1 MAANRI
7 QLKRTFTSGRTPNTT
22 NSANSQYIDVGEL
35 ALNLADGVLYT
46 SNGSALVN
54 LTPTPVAGS
63 VSVRTTNGNGGTVNT
78 SVNNVTGINF
88 DESTGFHV
96 TDQGSGN
103 VFVSLGS
110 GYKYITVSG
119 QTTITAVGE
128 DTLNVA
134 NGDFIYLTTSNTAPK
149 TLTISA
155 NLSSF
160 QTTAGLSANVAT
172 LTANAAGYLNGKT
185 ESNLNVNNA
194 VTVGGNTASDLRTY
208 ASDLASNAYSNATT
222 YASNA
227 TNISSGTLAEA
238 RLPYRMNQNVTTTS
252 NVTFANVAMTS
263 GTISTAPVYGTDIVN
278 KTYADAIAS
287 GVNFHP
293 AVRLVTNT
301 DLGTAT
307 YDNGSSGVGA
317 TITKSSSYAA
327 LVIDTVTAAY
337 QDRILVRAQANAAL
351 NGVYSVSNTGSG
363 SYAWVLTRAYDYD
376 VVGAGVNEIDRG
388 DLFYVLDGSVGA
400 GTAWVQQNDITTI
413 GTDGIQFVQFSS
425 KALYALTSG
434 SGLYYSAG
442 GSYDGSAASTLAV
455 NTSYIATLSANNSS
469 YLGTIAAENYVQNTD
484 SRTLSGN
491 LYFTGANSYFGGKT
505 THAANLVL
513 NPGISI
519 IDSTGSQG
527 TVGQVLT
534 SNGTSNVYWAD
545 SAGGGG
551 SVNVAAQYAW
561 TNTQSFSNT
570 ITFTGSILANTVN
583 AASYTIG
590 SSLIANTTQL
600 TFGTKVSA
608 NGSVGTSGQI
618 LASNGS
624 SGTPYWRSVVR
635 ANSQASSASVTI
647 DGTLYDTYIFTAL
660 AADITFN
667 ASSLGINGKN
677 LLIRIRDNGTIR
689 SITWATG
696 TNGFRAI
703 GLTLPT
709 LTVANKL
716 LYIGLVYNA
725 DDQKWDAIAYSLEA

>member
-54 LTPTPVAGS
+54 LTPSPVAGS
-63 VSVRTTNGNGGTVNT
+63 VSVRTTDGNGGTVNT

-208 ASDLASNAYSNATT
+208 ASGLASDAYSNATT

-252 NVTFANVAMTS
+252 NVTFANVVMTT

-293 AVRLVTNT
+293 AVRLVTST
-301 DLGTAT
+301 DIGAAT
-307 YDNGSSGVGA
+307 YNNGTSGVGA
-317 TITKSSSYAA
+317 TLTKSSSYAA
-327 LVIDTVTAAY
+327 LVIDTVTAVY
-337 QDRILVRAQANAAL
+337 QDRVLLRAQTNTAL

-363 SYAWVLTRAYDYD
+363 SYPWILTRSYDYD
-376 VVGAGVNEIDRG
+376 QIGSGVNEIDQG
-388 DLFYVLDGSVGA
+388 DLIYVLEGSVGA
-400 GTAWVQQNDITTI
+400 GTAWVQQNSITTI
-413 GTDGIQFVQFSS
+413 GTDSITFVQFSS
-425 KALYALTSG
+425 KALYALSSG
-434 SGLYYSAG
+434 PGLYWSVG

-455 NTSYIATLSANNSS
+455 NTSYIATISANNAS
-469 YLGTIAAENYVQNTD
+469 YLGTVAAANYVQNTD

-505 THAANLVL
+505 THAANIVL

-534 SNGTSNVYWAD
+534 SNGAGNVYWTG
-545 SAGGGG
+545 SSGSS
-551 SVNVAAQYAW
+551 SVNVDAQYAW

-570 ITFTGSILANTVN
+570 ITFTKSILANTVN

-608 NGSVGTSGQI
+608 NGSVGTAGQI

-624 SGTPYWRSVVR
+624 SGSPYWRDIVR
-635 ANSQASSASVTI
+635 ANSQASSTSVTI

-667 ASSLGINGKN
+667 TSSAGINGKN

-689 SITWATG
+689 NITWGTG

>member
-1 MAANRI
+1 MATNRI

-35 ALNLADGVLYT
+35 ALNLADGILYT

-54 LTPTPVAGS
+54 LTPSPVAGS

-185 ESNLNVNNA
+185 ESNLNVNNS

-208 ASDLASNAYSNATT
+208 ASGLASDAYSNATT

-252 NVTFANVAMTS
+252 NVTFANVAMTT

-307 YDNGSSGVGA
+307 YNNGSFGVGA
-317 TITKSSSYAA
+317 TLTKSSSYAA
-327 LVIDTVTAAY
+327 LVIDTVSAAY
-337 QDRILVRAQANAAL
+337 LDRILLRAQTNTTL

-363 SYAWVLTRAYDYD
+363 SYPWILTRSYDYD
-376 VVGAGVNEIDRG
+376 QIGTGVNEIDQG
-388 DLFYVLDGSVGA
+388 DLIYVLEGSVGA
-400 GTAWVQQNDITTI
+400 GTAWVQQNIVTTI

-434 SGLYYSAG
+434 SGLYYSVG

-455 NTSYIATLSANNSS
+455 NTSYIATLSANNAS
-469 YLGTIAAENYVQNTD
+469 YLGTVAAANYVQNTD

-505 THAANLVL
+505 TLAANLVL

-545 SAGGGG
+545 SAGGG

-570 ITFTGSILANTVN
+570 ITFTRSILANTVN

-600 TFGTKVSA
+600 TITTPVSA
-608 NGSVGTSGQI
+608 NASVGTAGQI

-624 SGTPYWRSVVR
+624 SGSPYWRSVVR

-667 ASSLGINGKN
+667 ASSAGINGKN
-677 LLIRIRDNGTIR
+677 LLIRIRDNNTVR
-689 SITWATG
+689 NITWATG

>member
-22 NSANSQYIDVGEL
+22 NSANSQFIDVGEL

-54 LTPTPVAGS
+54 LTPSPVAGS
-63 VSVRTTNGNGGTVNT
+63 VSVRTTDGNGGTVNT

-208 ASDLASNAYSNATT
+208 ASGLASDAYSNATT

-252 NVTFANVAMTS
+252 NVTFANVVMTT

-293 AVRLVTNT
+293 AVRLVTST
-301 DLGTAT
+301 DIGAAT
-307 YDNGSSGVGA
+307 YNNGTSGVGA
-317 TITKSSSYAA
+317 TLTKSSSYAA
-327 LVIDTVTAAY
+327 LVIDTVTAVY
-337 QDRILVRAQANAAL
+337 QDRVLLRAQTNTAL

-363 SYAWVLTRAYDYD
+363 SYPWILTRSYDYD
-376 VVGAGVNEIDRG
+376 QIGSGVNEIDQG
-388 DLFYVLDGSVGA
+388 DLIYVLEGSVGA
-400 GTAWVQQNDITTI
+400 GTAWVQQNSITTI
-413 GTDGIQFVQFSS
+413 GTDSITFVQFSS
-425 KALYALTSG
+425 KALYALSSG
-434 SGLYYSAG
+434 PGLYWSVG

-455 NTSYIATLSANNSS
+455 NTSYIATISANNAS
-469 YLGTIAAENYVQNTD
+469 YLGTVAAANYVQNTD

-505 THAANLVL
+505 THAANIVL

-534 SNGTSNVYWAD
+534 SNGAGNVYWTG
-545 SAGGGG
+545 SSGSS
-551 SVNVAAQYAW
+551 SVNVDAQYAW

-570 ITFTGSILANTVN
+570 ITFTKSILANTVN

-608 NGSVGTSGQI
+608 NGSVGTAGQI

-624 SGTPYWRSVVR
+624 SGSPYWRDIVR
-635 ANSQASSASVTI
+635 ANSQASSTSVTI

-667 ASSLGINGKN
+667 TSSAGINGKN

-689 SITWATG
+689 NITWGTG

>member
-1 MAANRI
+1 MATNRI
-7 QLKRTFTSGRTPNTT
+7 QLKRTFTAGRTPNTT
-22 NSANSQYIDVGEL
+22 NSANSQYIDAGEL
-35 ALNLADGVLYT
+35 ALNLADNILYT

-54 LTPTPVAGS
+54 LTPAAAGS
-63 VSVRTTNGNGGTVNT
+63 VSVRTTDGNGGTVNT

-134 NGDFIYLTTSNTAPK
+134 NGNFIYLTTSNTAPK

-208 ASDLASNAYSNATT
+208 ASGLASDAYSNATT

-227 TNISSGTLAEA
+227 SNISSGTLAEA

-263 GTISTAPVYGTDIVN
+263 GTITNAPVYGTDIVN
-278 KTYADAIAS
+278 KTYADAITS

-293 AVRLVTNT
+293 AVRLTTNAN
-301 DLGTAT
+301 LGAAA
-307 YDNGSSGVGA
+307 YDNGSSGVNA

-327 LVIDTVTAAY
+327 LVIDTITVAY
-337 QDRILVRAQANAAL
+337 QDRILVRAQTNTAW
-351 NGVYSVSNTGSG
+351 NGVYTVSNTGSG
-363 SYAWVLTRAYDYD
+363 SYAWVLTRSYDYD
-376 VVGAGVNEIDRG
+376 VVGAGVNEIDKG
-388 DLFYVLDGSVGA
+388 DLIYVLEGSVGA
-400 GTAWVQQNDITTI
+400 GTAWVENSTVTTI
-413 GTDGIQFVQFSS
+413 GTDPITFVQFSS
-425 KALYALTSG
+425 KALYALSSG
-434 SGLYYSAG
+434 PGLYWSDG
-442 GSYDGSAASTLAV
+442 GSYDGSAVSTLAV
-455 NTSYIATLSANNSS
+455 NTSYIATISANNAS
-469 YLGTIAAENYVQNTD
+469 YLGTVAAANYVQNTD

-505 THAANLVL
+505 TLAANIVL

-534 SNGTSNVYWAD
+534 SNGAGNVYWTG
-545 SAGGGG
+545 SSGGG
-551 SVNVAAQYAW
+551 SVDVAAQYAW

-570 ITFTGSILANTVN
+570 ITFTRSILANTVN

-600 TFGTKVSA
+600 TITTPVSA
-608 NGSVGTSGQI
+608 NASVGTVGQI

-624 SGTPYWRSVVR
+624 SGSPYWRNITRV
-635 ANSQASSASVTI
+635 NSQASSASVTI
-647 DGTLYDTYIFTAL
+647 DGTLYDTYLFTAL
-660 AADITFN
+660 AENVTFN
-667 ASSLGINGKN
+667 VSSLGINGKN

-689 SITWATG
+689 SIAWTAG

>member
-1 MAANRI
+1 MATNRI
-7 QLKRTFTSGRTPNTT
+7 QLKRTFTAGRTPNTT
-22 NSANSQYIDVGEL
+22 NSANSQYIDAGEL
-35 ALNLADGVLYT
+35 ALNLADNILYT

-54 LTPTPVAGS
+54 LTPAAAGS

-134 NGDFIYLTTSNTAPK
+134 NGNFIYLTTSNTAPK

-208 ASDLASNAYSNATT
+208 ASGLASDAYSNATT

-227 TNISSGTLAEA
+227 SNISSGTLAEA

-263 GTISTAPVYGTDIVN
+263 GTITNAPVYGTDIVN

-307 YDNGSSGVGA
+307 YNNGSSGIGA
-317 TITKSSSYAA
+317 TLTKSSSYAA
-327 LVIDTVTAAY
+327 LVIDTVSAAY
-337 QDRILVRAQANAAL
+337 LDRVLLRAQANAAL

-376 VVGAGVNEIDRG
+376 QIGTGVNEIDQG
-388 DLFYVLDGSVGA
+388 DLVYVLEGSVGA
-400 GTAWVQQNDITTI
+400 GTAWVQQNNITTI

-425 KALYALTSG
+425 KALYALSSG
-434 SGLYYSAG
+434 SGLYWSDG
-442 GSYDGSAASTLAV
+442 GSYDGSAVSTLAV
-455 NTSYIATLSANNSS
+455 NTSYIATISANNAS
-469 YLGTIAAENYVQNTD
+469 YLGTVAAANYVQNTD

-505 THAANLVL
+505 TLAANIVL

-534 SNGTSNVYWAD
+534 SNGAGNVYWTG
-545 SAGGGG
+545 SSGGG
-551 SVNVAAQYAW
+551 SVDVAAQYAW

-570 ITFTGSILANTVN
+570 ITFTRSILANTVN

-600 TFGTKVSA
+600 TITTPVSA
-608 NGSVGTSGQI
+608 NASVGTVGQI

-624 SGTPYWRSVVR
+624 SGSPYWRNITRV
-635 ANSQASSASVTI
+635 NSQASSASVTI
-647 DGTLYDTYIFTAL
+647 DGTLYDTYLFTAL
-660 AADITFN
+660 AENVTFN
-667 ASSLGINGKN
+667 VSSLGINGKN

-689 SITWATG
+689 SIAWTAG